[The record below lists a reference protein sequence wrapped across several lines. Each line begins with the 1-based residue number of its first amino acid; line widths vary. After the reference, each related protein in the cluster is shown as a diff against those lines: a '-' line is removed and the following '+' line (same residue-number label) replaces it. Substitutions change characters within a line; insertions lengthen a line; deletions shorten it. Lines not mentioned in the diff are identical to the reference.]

1 MKSATMKNGK
11 EGEKMKMFTKEKLEK
26 WIESL
31 KSTIREL
38 ENTIKHLDRDSEGVV
53 LYFAS
58 LTHDIS
64 SLNELQHTLEQ
75 IYISMTS
82 DNSI

>member
-1 MKSATMKNGK
+1 
-11 EGEKMKMFTKEKLEK
+11 MFTTEKLEK
-26 WIESL
+26 WIETL

-75 IYISMTS
+75 LHTSITS
-82 DNSI
+82 DGSI

>member
-1 MKSATMKNGK
+1 
-11 EGEKMKMFTKEKLEK
+11 MFTKEKLEK
-26 WIESL
+26 WIETL

-75 IYISMTS
+75 LYTS
-82 DNSI
+82 INSDGSI

>member
-1 MKSATMKNGK
+1 
-11 EGEKMKMFTKEKLEK
+11 MFTKEKLEK
-26 WIESL
+26 WIETL

-38 ENTIKHLDRDSEGVV
+38 ENTIKHLDRDSEGGL

-58 LTHDIS
+58 LTYDIS
-64 SLNELQHTLEQ
+64 SLNELLYTLEK
-75 IYISMTS
+75 IYTSMTS